1 MVLVLSFYLEIFF
14 FPFVCLLGVHMYAH
28 VCSQRNTLQALF
40 FHLDMNPWDGI
51 QDVSMAARA
60 LTPESSCR
68 PDLYQSVEVTRLTVL
83 SSSNFVIK
91 VKEIWVLILLK
102 AQQCRK
108 FGGRRRYNKN
118 GRSPRVERI
127 SLLQSSLPTLAS
139 RKSYCQDFR
148 IFIFI
153 FRPPLQDYGNNFQK
167 TGLTLYLP
175 VL

>member
-1 MVLVLSFYLEIFF
+1 MEFRMSVW
-14 FPFVCLLGVHMYAH
+14 
-28 VCSQRNTLQALF
+28 QREPL
-40 FHLDMNPWDGI
+40 P
-51 QDVSMAARA
+51 
-60 LTPESSCR
+60 PESSCR
-68 PDLYQSVEVTRLTVL
+68 PDLYQSSEVTRLTVL

-102 AQQCRK
+102 GQQCRK

-167 TGLTLYLP
+167 TGLTMYLP
-175 VL
+175 VLWLTFFLSKHTVTHFPILLMITEKHF